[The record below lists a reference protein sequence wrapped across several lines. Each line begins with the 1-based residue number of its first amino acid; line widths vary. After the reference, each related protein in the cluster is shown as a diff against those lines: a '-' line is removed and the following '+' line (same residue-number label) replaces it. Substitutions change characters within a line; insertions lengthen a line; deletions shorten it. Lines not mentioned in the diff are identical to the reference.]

1 LLTYTIGRPGEII
14 ITAITKDKAEIR
26 YNYPVDELL
35 RLKKTYTDRVKKVP
49 PKLNPYLSDLNV
61 DYIDGELIRYAT
73 KEANYKKEDFV
84 LFVEW
89 TRELLKTAKPELKNT
104 QQVFLRFWYDLTLQ
118 PVQDLIAQYPNVI
131 ISSSSELNY
140 LPFEAFLNANNQYF
154 VEKHNVKYIPST
166 TIWKI
171 IANRNYNDSRKSLIA
186 FGGAKF
192 QPSGNVTPTVRGIE
206 DFYKVSDAVSNK
218 INKGIYNFKPELE
231 ALGFGGANYLLGTL
245 KEVEYVATLSNDIKV
260 LTGYEMS
267 ESNFKKLNASGE
279 LKNYK
284 NILISSHG
292 FTGDIIPEFSG
303 VMFSQPNGGD
313 ANEDTF
319 LLAPEIANL
328 NLNTDMV
335 VVSACD
341 TGVGRLYGGEGINGL
356 NTAFLAAG
364 SNATLLSLWP
374 VDDAGTALTIQNLFK
389 KIVQQNAPKVQ
400 TLSEIKRAFIRG
412 DFGEQYKKPTFWAP
426 FLYNGK

>member
-1 LLTYTIGRPGEII
+1 
-14 ITAITKDKAEIR
+14 
-26 YNYPVDELL
+26 
-35 RLKKTYTDRVKKVP
+35 
-49 PKLNPYLSDLNV
+49 LSDLNV

-140 LPFEAFLNANNQYF
+140 LPFEVFLNANNQYF

-319 LLAPEIANL
+319 LLAPEIADL